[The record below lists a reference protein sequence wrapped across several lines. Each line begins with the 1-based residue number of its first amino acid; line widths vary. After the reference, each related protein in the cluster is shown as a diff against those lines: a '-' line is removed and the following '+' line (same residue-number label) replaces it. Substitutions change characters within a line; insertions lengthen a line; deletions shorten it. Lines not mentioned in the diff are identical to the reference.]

1 MKYNLTQISL
11 IGLSYSGKST
21 LGQVVAERLG
31 WKFVDTDTVYTEKF
45 GKTPAQAI
53 KDDGEAMF
61 RDNESVILAEV
72 LAEDWLVVATG
83 GGIFDRSLNRRA
95 LGNTSL
101 IVYLDVPVDTLYQ
114 RYLNDEGSE
123 IRPLLETEQGVLHSL
138 RELDRDRRPHYQ
150 LADLWLSTMTLH
162 DIDHTEAVA
171 QTATRLLNYWVQEN
185 SIAETSVERLARL
198 EAEVA
203 PSHPAA
209 IVRTQDSVYP
219 VWVGVNQIER
229 LPDRL
234 IQLNLTGRKLF
245 IIADESV
252 MEPHG
257 RLLAEKLQAAQI
269 SGATYLIPSGESSKS
284 SAMLEEVYAW
294 LATHKAERTSV
305 IIALGGGVVCDIAG
319 YIAATYLRG
328 LPIIM
333 IPTSV
338 LAMNDAAIGGK
349 TGIDLATGKNLVGAF
364 KQPRAVIADINT
376 LSTLP
381 KRSYI
386 EGFAEIIKHGLILDS
401 ELLEWLEL
409 HRAKLIDE
417 VPEPALLRQ
426 ITARSTYL
434 KSLVVSADPHEQGL
448 RAILNYGHTIGHAI
462 ETVTGYQQWMHGEAV
477 SIGMTAA
484 GRIAR
489 ELGIMELSIFERQ
502 TDLLRDFGL
511 PISAPGLNPD
521 AIIEAMSRD
530 KKVIDGKA
538 RFVFVS
544 EVGKAIIH
552 TDVPDSL
559 IKDAVQRVTR

>member
-1 MKYNLTQISL
+1 MKSNLTQISL

-31 WKFVDTDTVYTEKF
+31 WKFVDTDAVYTEKF

-53 KDDGEAMF
+53 KDDGEAVF

-72 LAEDWLVVATG
+72 LAEDWLVIATG
-83 GGIFDRSLNRRA
+83 GGIFERSLNRRA

-101 IVYLDVPVDTLYQ
+101 IVYLDVPVDTLHQ

-138 RELDRDRRPHYQ
+138 RELDRNRRPHYQ
-150 LADLWLSTMTLH
+150 LADLWLSTMTLY
-162 DIDHTEAVA
+162 DTDQTEAVA

-185 SIAETSVERLARL
+185 LIAETSVQRLTRL

-209 IVRTQDSVYP
+209 IVRTHDSVYP

-257 RLLAEKLQAAQI
+257 TLLAGKLQAAQI

-284 SAMLEEVYAW
+284 STMLEEVYAW
-294 LATHKAERTSV
+294 LASHKAERTSV

-328 LPIIM
+328 MPIIM

-338 LAMNDAAIGGK
+338 LAMNDASIGGK

-401 ELLEWLEL
+401 ELLEWLEV
-409 HRAKLIDE
+409 HRSELIDE
-417 VPEPALLRQ
+417 VPEPALLRR

-477 SIGMTAA
+477 SVGMTAA

-489 ELGIMELSIFERQ
+489 ELGIMELSLFERQ

-530 KKVIDGKA
+530 KKVVDGKA
-538 RFVFVS
+538 RFVFIS
-544 EVGKAIIH
+544 EAGKAIVH

-559 IKDAVQRVTR
+559 IRDAVQRVTS

>member
-1 MKYNLTQISL
+1 MKSNLTQISL

-31 WKFVDTDTVYTEKF
+31 WKFVDTDAVYTEKF

-53 KDDGEAMF
+53 KDDGEAVF

-72 LAEDWLVVATG
+72 LAEDWLVIATG
-83 GGIFDRSLNRRA
+83 GGIFERSLNRRA

-101 IVYLDVPVDTLYQ
+101 IVYLDVPVDTLHQ

-138 RELDRDRRPHYQ
+138 RELDRNRRPHYQ
-150 LADLWLSTMTLH
+150 LADLWLSTMTLY
-162 DIDHTEAVA
+162 DTDQTEAVA

-185 SIAETSVERLARL
+185 LIAETSVQRLTRL

-209 IVRTQDSVYP
+209 IVRTHDSVYP

-257 RLLAEKLQAAQI
+257 TLLAEKLQAAQI

-284 SAMLEEVYAW
+284 STMLEEVYAW
-294 LATHKAERTSV
+294 LASHKAERTSV

-328 LPIIM
+328 MPIIM

-338 LAMNDAAIGGK
+338 LAMNDASIGGK

-401 ELLEWLEL
+401 ELLEWLEV
-409 HRAKLIDE
+409 HRSELIDE
-417 VPEPALLRQ
+417 VPEPALLRR

-477 SIGMTAA
+477 SVGMTAA

-489 ELGIMELSIFERQ
+489 ELGIMELSLFERQ

-530 KKVIDGKA
+530 KKVVDGKA
-538 RFVFVS
+538 RFVFIS
-544 EVGKAIIH
+544 EVGKAIVH
-552 TDVPDSL
+552 PDVPDSL
-559 IKDAVQRVTR
+559 IRDAVQRVTS

>member
-1 MKYNLTQISL
+1 MKSNLTQISL

-53 KDDGEAMF
+53 KDDGEVVF
-61 RDNESVILAEV
+61 RDNESAILAEV
-72 LAEDWLVVATG
+72 LAEDWLVIATG
-83 GGIFDRSLNRRA
+83 GGIFERSLNRRA

-101 IVYLDVPVDTLYQ
+101 IVYLDVPVDTLHQ

-138 RELDRDRRPHYQ
+138 RELDRNRRPHYQ
-150 LADLWLSTMTLH
+150 LADLWLSTMTLY
-162 DIDHTEAVA
+162 DTDQTEAVA
-171 QTATRLLNYWVQEN
+171 QTATRLLNHWVQEN
-185 SIAETSVERLARL
+185 LITETSVQRLTRL

-209 IVRTQDSVYP
+209 IVRTHDSVYP

-234 IQLNLTGRKLF
+234 IQLNLTDRKLF

-257 RLLAEKLQAAQI
+257 TLLAEKLQAAQI

-284 SAMLEEVYAW
+284 STMLEEVYAW
-294 LATHKAERTSV
+294 LASHKAERTSV

-328 LPIIM
+328 MPIIM

-338 LAMNDAAIGGK
+338 LAMNDASIGGK

-401 ELLEWLEL
+401 ELLEWLEV
-409 HRAKLIDE
+409 HRSELIDE
-417 VPEPALLRQ
+417 VPEPALLRR

-477 SIGMTAA
+477 SVGMTAA

-489 ELGIMELSIFERQ
+489 ELGIMELSLFERQ

-530 KKVIDGKA
+530 KKVVDGKN
-538 RFVFVS
+538 RFVFIS
-544 EVGKAIIH
+544 EVGKAIVH
-552 TDVPDSL
+552 PDVPDSL
-559 IKDAVQRVTR
+559 IRDAVQRVTS

>member
-1 MKYNLTQISL
+1 MKSNLTQISL

-31 WKFVDTDTVYTEKF
+31 WKFVDTDAVYTEKF

-53 KDDGEAMF
+53 KDDGEAVF

-72 LAEDWLVVATG
+72 LAEDWLVIATG
-83 GGIFDRSLNRRA
+83 GGIFERSLNRRA

-101 IVYLDVPVDTLYQ
+101 IVYLDVPVDTLHQ

-138 RELDRDRRPHYQ
+138 RELDRNRRPHYQ
-150 LADLWLSTMTLH
+150 LADLWLSTMTLY
-162 DIDHTEAVA
+162 DTDQTEAVA

-185 SIAETSVERLARL
+185 LIAETSVQRLTRL

-209 IVRTQDSVYP
+209 IVRTHDSVYP

-257 RLLAEKLQAAQI
+257 TLLAEKLQAAQI

-284 SAMLEEVYAW
+284 STMLEEVYAW
-294 LATHKAERTSV
+294 LASHKAERTSV

-328 LPIIM
+328 MPIIM

-338 LAMNDAAIGGK
+338 LAMNDASIGGK
-349 TGIDLATGKNLVGAF
+349 TGIDLTTGKNLVGAF

-401 ELLEWLEL
+401 ELLEWLEV
-409 HRAKLIDE
+409 HRSELIDE
-417 VPEPALLRQ
+417 VPEPALLRR

-477 SIGMTAA
+477 SVGMTAA

-489 ELGIMELSIFERQ
+489 ELGIMELSLFERQ

-530 KKVIDGKA
+530 KKVVDGKA
-538 RFVFVS
+538 RFVFIS
-544 EVGKAIIH
+544 EVGKAIVH

-559 IKDAVQRVTR
+559 IRDAVQRVTS

>member
-21 LGQVVAERLG
+21 LGQIVAERLG

-83 GGIFDRSLNRRA
+83 GGIFERSLNRRA

-171 QTATRLLNYWVQEN
+171 ETATRLLNYWVQEN

-417 VPEPALLRQ
+417 VPETALLRQ

>member
-1 MKYNLTQISL
+1 MKSNLTQISL

-53 KDDGEAMF
+53 KDDGEAVF

-72 LAEDWLVVATG
+72 LAEDWLVIATG
-83 GGIFDRSLNRRA
+83 GGIFERSLNRRA

-101 IVYLDVPVDTLYQ
+101 IVYLDVPVDTLHQ

-138 RELDRDRRPHYQ
+138 RELDRNRRPHYQ
-150 LADLWLSTMTLH
+150 LADLWLSTMTLY
-162 DIDHTEAVA
+162 DTDQTEAVA
-171 QTATRLLNYWVQEN
+171 QTATRLLNHWVQEN
-185 SIAETSVERLARL
+185 LITETSVQRLTRL

-209 IVRTQDSVYP
+209 IVRTHDSVYP

-234 IQLNLTGRKLF
+234 IQLNLTDRKLF

-257 RLLAEKLQAAQI
+257 TLLAGKLQAAQI

-284 SAMLEEVYAW
+284 STMLEEVYAW
-294 LATHKAERTSV
+294 LASHKAERTSV

-328 LPIIM
+328 MPIIM

-338 LAMNDAAIGGK
+338 LAMNDASIGGK
-349 TGIDLATGKNLVGAF
+349 TGIDLTTGKNLVGAF

-401 ELLEWLEL
+401 ELLEWLEV
-409 HRAKLIDE
+409 HRSELIDE
-417 VPEPALLRQ
+417 VPEPALLRR

-477 SIGMTAA
+477 SVGMTAA

-489 ELGIMELSIFERQ
+489 ELGIMELSLFERQ

-530 KKVIDGKA
+530 KKVVDGKN
-538 RFVFVS
+538 RFVFIS
-544 EVGKAIIH
+544 EVGKAIVH
-552 TDVPDSL
+552 PDVPDSL
-559 IKDAVQRVTR
+559 IRDAVQRVTS

>member
-1 MKYNLTQISL
+1 MKSNLTQISL

-31 WKFVDTDTVYTEKF
+31 WKFVDTDAVYTEKF

-53 KDDGEAMF
+53 KDDGEAVF

-72 LAEDWLVVATG
+72 LAEDWLVIATG
-83 GGIFDRSLNRRA
+83 GGIFERSLNRRA

-101 IVYLDVPVDTLYQ
+101 IVYLDVPVDTLHQ

-138 RELDRDRRPHYQ
+138 RELDRNRRPHYQ
-150 LADLWLSTMTLH
+150 LADLWLSTMTLY
-162 DIDHTEAVA
+162 DTDQTEAVA

-185 SIAETSVERLARL
+185 LIAETSVQRLTRL

-209 IVRTQDSVYP
+209 IVRTHDSVYP

-234 IQLNLTGRKLF
+234 IQLNLTDRKLF

-257 RLLAEKLQAAQI
+257 TLLAGKLQAAQI

-284 SAMLEEVYAW
+284 STMLEEVYAW
-294 LATHKAERTSV
+294 LASHKAERTSV

-328 LPIIM
+328 MPIIM

-338 LAMNDAAIGGK
+338 LAMNDASIGGK
-349 TGIDLATGKNLVGAF
+349 TGIDLTTGKNLVGAF

-401 ELLEWLEL
+401 ELLEWLEV
-409 HRAKLIDE
+409 HRSELIDE
-417 VPEPALLRQ
+417 VPEPALLRR

-477 SIGMTAA
+477 SVGMTAA

-489 ELGIMELSIFERQ
+489 ELGIMELSLFERQ

-530 KKVIDGKA
+530 KKVVDGKA
-538 RFVFVS
+538 RFVFIS
-544 EVGKAIIH
+544 EVGKAIVH

-559 IKDAVQRVTR
+559 IRDAVQRVTS

>member
-21 LGQVVAERLG
+21 LGQIVAERLG

-83 GGIFDRSLNRRA
+83 GGIFERSLNRRA

-171 QTATRLLNYWVQEN
+171 ETATRLLNYWVQEN

-338 LAMNDAAIGGK
+338 LAMNDASIGGK
-349 TGIDLATGKNLVGAF
+349 TGIDLPTGKNLVGAF

-417 VPEPALLRQ
+417 VPETALLRQ

>member
-53 KDDGEAMF
+53 KDDGEAVF

-114 RYLNDEGSE
+114 RYLNDEESE

-171 QTATRLLNYWVQEN
+171 ETATRLLNYWVQEN

-209 IVRTQDSVYP
+209 IVRTQDNVYP

-401 ELLEWLEL
+401 ELLEWLEV

>member
-1 MKYNLTQISL
+1 MKSNLTQISL

-31 WKFVDTDTVYTEKF
+31 WKFVDTDAVYTEKF

-53 KDDGEAMF
+53 KDDGEAVF

-72 LAEDWLVVATG
+72 LAEDWLVIATG
-83 GGIFDRSLNRRA
+83 GGIFERSLNRRA

-101 IVYLDVPVDTLYQ
+101 IVYLDVPVDTLHQ

-138 RELDRDRRPHYQ
+138 RELDRNRRPHYQ
-150 LADLWLSTMTLH
+150 LADLWLSTMTLY
-162 DIDHTEAVA
+162 DTDQTEAVA
-171 QTATRLLNYWVQEN
+171 QTATRLLNHWVQEN
-185 SIAETSVERLARL
+185 LITETSVQRLTRL

-209 IVRTQDSVYP
+209 IVRTHDSVYP

-234 IQLNLTGRKLF
+234 IQLNLTDRKLF

-257 RLLAEKLQAAQI
+257 TLLAGKLQAAQI

-284 SAMLEEVYAW
+284 STMLEEVYAW
-294 LATHKAERTSV
+294 LASHKAERTSV

-328 LPIIM
+328 MPIIM

-338 LAMNDAAIGGK
+338 LAMNDASIGGK
-349 TGIDLATGKNLVGAF
+349 TGIDLTTGKNLVGAF

-376 LSTLP
+376 LRTLP

-401 ELLEWLEL
+401 ELLEWLEV
-409 HRAKLIDE
+409 HRSELIDE
-417 VPEPALLRQ
+417 VPEPALLRR

-477 SIGMTAA
+477 SVGMTAA

-489 ELGIMELSIFERQ
+489 ELGIMELSLFERQ

-530 KKVIDGKA
+530 KKVVDGKA
-538 RFVFVS
+538 RFVFIS
-544 EVGKAIIH
+544 EVGKAIVH

-559 IKDAVQRVTR
+559 IRDAVQRVTS

>member
-1 MKYNLTQISL
+1 MKSNLTQISL

-31 WKFVDTDTVYTEKF
+31 WKFVDTDAVYTEKF

-53 KDDGEAMF
+53 KDDGEAVF

-72 LAEDWLVVATG
+72 LAEDWLVIATG
-83 GGIFDRSLNRRA
+83 GGIFERSLNRRA

-101 IVYLDVPVDTLYQ
+101 IVYLDVPVDTLHQ

-138 RELDRDRRPHYQ
+138 RELDRNRRPHYQ
-150 LADLWLSTMTLH
+150 LADLWLSTMTLY
-162 DIDHTEAVA
+162 DTDQTEAVA
-171 QTATRLLNYWVQEN
+171 QTATRLLNHWVQEN
-185 SIAETSVERLARL
+185 LITETSVQRLTRL

-209 IVRTQDSVYP
+209 IVRTHDSVYP

-257 RLLAEKLQAAQI
+257 TLLAEKLQAAQI

-284 SAMLEEVYAW
+284 STMLEEVYGW
-294 LATHKAERTSV
+294 LASHKAERTSV

-328 LPIIM
+328 MPIIM

-338 LAMNDAAIGGK
+338 LAMNDASIGGK
-349 TGIDLATGKNLVGAF
+349 TGIDLTTGKNLVGAF

-401 ELLEWLEL
+401 ELLEWLEV
-409 HRAKLIDE
+409 HRSELIDE
-417 VPEPALLRQ
+417 VPEPALLRR

-477 SIGMTAA
+477 SVGMTAA

-489 ELGIMELSIFERQ
+489 ELGIMELSLFERQ

-530 KKVIDGKA
+530 KKVVDGKN
-538 RFVFVS
+538 RFVFIS
-544 EVGKAIIH
+544 EVGKAIVH
-552 TDVPDSL
+552 RDVPDSL
-559 IKDAVQRVTR
+559 IRDAVQRVTS

>member
-1 MKYNLTQISL
+1 MKSNLTQISL

-31 WKFVDTDTVYTEKF
+31 WKFVDTDAVYTEKF

-53 KDDGEAMF
+53 KDDGEAVF

-72 LAEDWLVVATG
+72 LAEDWLVIATG
-83 GGIFDRSLNRRA
+83 GGIFERSLNRRA

-101 IVYLDVPVDTLYQ
+101 IVYLDVPVDTLHQ

-138 RELDRDRRPHYQ
+138 RELDRNRRPHYQ
-150 LADLWLSTMTLH
+150 LADLWLSTMTLY
-162 DIDHTEAVA
+162 DTDQTEAVA
-171 QTATRLLNYWVQEN
+171 QTATRLLNHWVQEN
-185 SIAETSVERLARL
+185 LITETSVQRLTRL

-209 IVRTQDSVYP
+209 IVRTHDSVYP

-257 RLLAEKLQAAQI
+257 TLLAEKLQAAQI

-284 SAMLEEVYAW
+284 STMLEEVYAW
-294 LATHKAERTSV
+294 LASHKAERTSV

-328 LPIIM
+328 MPIIM

-338 LAMNDAAIGGK
+338 LAMNDASIGGK
-349 TGIDLATGKNLVGAF
+349 TGIDLTTGKNLVGAF

-401 ELLEWLEL
+401 ELLEWLEV
-409 HRAKLIDE
+409 HRSELIDE
-417 VPEPALLRQ
+417 VPEPALLRR

-477 SIGMTAA
+477 SVGMTAA

-489 ELGIMELSIFERQ
+489 ELGIMELSLFERQ

-530 KKVIDGKA
+530 KKVVDGKA
-538 RFVFVS
+538 RFVFIS
-544 EVGKAIIH
+544 EVGKAIVH
-552 TDVPDSL
+552 PDVPDSL
-559 IKDAVQRVTR
+559 IRDAVQRVTS

>member
-1 MKYNLTQISL
+1 MKSNLTQISL

-21 LGQVVAERLG
+21 LGQVVADRLG
-31 WKFVDTDTVYTEKF
+31 WKFVDTDVLYAKKF
-45 GKTPAQAI
+45 GKSPAQAI
-53 KDDGEAMF
+53 QDDGELVF
-61 RDNESVILAEV
+61 RDNESIVLAEA
-72 LAEDWLVVATG
+72 LAEDWSVIATG
-83 GGIFDRSLNRRA
+83 GGTFERSPNRRA
-95 LGNTSL
+95 LGNNSL
-101 IVYLDVPVDTLYQ
+101 IVYLDIPVDILYK
-114 RYLNDEGSE
+114 RYLNDQGSE
-123 IRPLLETEQGVLHSL
+123 IRPLLETQEGVLHTL
-138 RELDRDRRPHYQ
+138 RELNRDRRPHYQ
-150 LADLWLSTMTLH
+150 LADLWLSSITLEN
-162 DIDHTEAVA
+162 IEQAEAVN
-171 QTATRLLNYWVQEN
+171 QTATRLLDYWVQEG
-185 SIAETSVERLARL
+185 SRTEASEQRLTRL
-198 EAEVA
+198 ETDVA

-209 IVRTQDSVYP
+209 IVRTADSVYP

-234 IQLNLTGRKLF
+234 IQLNLTDRKLF

-257 RLLAEKLQAAQI
+257 TLLAGKLQAAQI

-284 SAMLEEVYAW
+284 SAMIEEIYAW

-305 IIALGGGVVCDIAG
+305 IVALGGGVVCDIAG

-338 LAMNDAAIGGK
+338 LAMNDASIGGK
-349 TGIDLATGKNLVGAF
+349 TGIDLPAGKNLVGAF

-401 ELLEWLEL
+401 ELLEWLEI
-409 HRAKLIDE
+409 HRVELTSE
-417 VPEPALLRQ
+417 LPVSSLLQ
-426 ITARSTYL
+426 KITTRSTHL
-434 KSLVVSADPHEQGL
+434 KSLVVSADPLEQGI

-477 SIGMTAA
+477 SVGMTAA

-489 ELGIMELSIFERQ
+489 ELGIMELNLFERQ

-530 KKVIDGKA
+530 KKVIHGKA

-544 EVGKAIIH
+544 EVGQAVVRA
-552 TDVPDSL
+552 DVPDSL
-559 IKDAVQRVTR
+559 IRDAIQRVTR

>member
-1 MKYNLTQISL
+1 MKSNLTQISL

-31 WKFVDTDTVYTEKF
+31 WKFVDTDAVYTEKF

-53 KDDGEAMF
+53 KDDGEAVF

-72 LAEDWLVVATG
+72 LAEDWLVIATG
-83 GGIFDRSLNRRA
+83 GGIFERSLNRRA

-101 IVYLDVPVDTLYQ
+101 IVYLDVPVDTLHQ

-138 RELDRDRRPHYQ
+138 RELDRNRRPHYQ
-150 LADLWLSTMTLH
+150 LADLWLSTMTLY
-162 DIDHTEAVA
+162 DTDQTEAVA

-185 SIAETSVERLARL
+185 LIAETSVQRLTRL

-209 IVRTQDSVYP
+209 IVRTHDSVYP

-257 RLLAEKLQAAQI
+257 TLLAEKLQAAQI

-284 SAMLEEVYAW
+284 STMLEEVYAW
-294 LATHKAERTSV
+294 LASHKAERTSV

-328 LPIIM
+328 MPIIM

-338 LAMNDAAIGGK
+338 LAMNDASIGGK

-401 ELLEWLEL
+401 ELLEWLEV
-409 HRAKLIDE
+409 HRSELIDE
-417 VPEPALLRQ
+417 VPEPALLRR

-477 SIGMTAA
+477 SVGMTAA

-489 ELGIMELSIFERQ
+489 ELGIMELSLFERQ

-530 KKVIDGKA
+530 KKVVDGKA
-538 RFVFVS
+538 RFVFIS
-544 EVGKAIIH
+544 EVGKAIVH

-559 IKDAVQRVTR
+559 IRDAVQRVTS

>member
-53 KDDGEAMF
+53 KDDGEAVF

-83 GGIFDRSLNRRA
+83 GGIFERSLNRRA

-171 QTATRLLNYWVQEN
+171 ETATRLLNYWVQEN

-401 ELLEWLEL
+401 ELLEWLEV

-417 VPEPALLRQ
+417 VPETALLRQ

>member
-1 MKYNLTQISL
+1 MKSNLTQISL

-31 WKFVDTDTVYTEKF
+31 WKFVDTDAVYTEKF

-53 KDDGEAMF
+53 KDDGEAVF

-72 LAEDWLVVATG
+72 LAEDWLVIATG
-83 GGIFDRSLNRRA
+83 GGIFERSLNRRA

-101 IVYLDVPVDTLYQ
+101 IVYLDVPVDTLHQ

-138 RELDRDRRPHYQ
+138 RELDRNRRPHYQ
-150 LADLWLSTMTLH
+150 LADLWLSTMTLY
-162 DIDHTEAVA
+162 DTDQTEAVA

-185 SIAETSVERLARL
+185 LIAETSVQRLTRL

-209 IVRTQDSVYP
+209 IVRTHDSVYP

-257 RLLAEKLQAAQI
+257 TLLAGKLQAAQI

-284 SAMLEEVYAW
+284 STMLEEVYAW
-294 LATHKAERTSV
+294 LASHKAERTSV

-328 LPIIM
+328 MPIIM

-338 LAMNDAAIGGK
+338 LAMNDASIGGK
-349 TGIDLATGKNLVGAF
+349 TGIDLTTGKNLVGAF

-376 LSTLP
+376 LRTLP

-401 ELLEWLEL
+401 ELLEWLEV
-409 HRAKLIDE
+409 HRSELIDE
-417 VPEPALLRQ
+417 VPEPALLRR

-477 SIGMTAA
+477 SVGMTAA

-489 ELGIMELSIFERQ
+489 ELGIMELSLFERQ

-530 KKVIDGKA
+530 KKVVDGKA
-538 RFVFVS
+538 RFVFIS
-544 EVGKAIIH
+544 EVGKAIVH

-559 IKDAVQRVTR
+559 IRDAVQRVTS

>member
-83 GGIFDRSLNRRA
+83 GGIFERSLNRRA

-171 QTATRLLNYWVQEN
+171 ETATRLLNYWVQEN

-338 LAMNDAAIGGK
+338 LAMNDASIGGK
-349 TGIDLATGKNLVGAF
+349 TGIDLPTGKNLVGAF

-417 VPEPALLRQ
+417 VPETALLRQ

>member
-21 LGQVVAERLG
+21 LGQIVAERLG

-83 GGIFDRSLNRRA
+83 GGIFERSLNRRA

-338 LAMNDAAIGGK
+338 LAMNDASIGGK
-349 TGIDLATGKNLVGAF
+349 TGIDLPTGKNLVGAF

-417 VPEPALLRQ
+417 VPETALLRQ

>member
-83 GGIFDRSLNRRA
+83 GGIFERSLNRRA

-171 QTATRLLNYWVQEN
+171 ETATRLLNYWVQEN

-349 TGIDLATGKNLVGAF
+349 TGIDLPTGKNLVGAF

-417 VPEPALLRQ
+417 VPETALLRQ

>member
-1 MKYNLTQISL
+1 MKSNLTQISL

-31 WKFVDTDTVYTEKF
+31 WKFVDTDAVYTEKF

-53 KDDGEAMF
+53 KDDGEAVF

-72 LAEDWLVVATG
+72 LAEDWLVIATG
-83 GGIFDRSLNRRA
+83 GGIFERSLNRRA

-101 IVYLDVPVDTLYQ
+101 IVYLDVPVDTLHQ

-138 RELDRDRRPHYQ
+138 RELDRNRRPHYQ
-150 LADLWLSTMTLH
+150 LADLWLSTMTLY
-162 DIDHTEAVA
+162 DTDQTEAVA

-185 SIAETSVERLARL
+185 LIAETSVQRLTRL

-209 IVRTQDSVYP
+209 IVRTHDSVYP

-257 RLLAEKLQAAQI
+257 TLLAEKLQAAQI

-284 SAMLEEVYAW
+284 STMLEEVYAW
-294 LATHKAERTSV
+294 LASHKAERTSV

-328 LPIIM
+328 MPIIM

-338 LAMNDAAIGGK
+338 LAMNDASIGGK

-401 ELLEWLEL
+401 ELLEWLEV
-409 HRAKLIDE
+409 HRSELIDE
-417 VPEPALLRQ
+417 VPEPALLRR

-477 SIGMTAA
+477 SVGMTAA

-489 ELGIMELSIFERQ
+489 ELGIMELSLFERQ

-521 AIIEAMSRD
+521 ALIEAMSRD
-530 KKVIDGKA
+530 KKVVDGKA
-538 RFVFVS
+538 RFVFIS
-544 EVGKAIIH
+544 EVGKAIVH

-559 IKDAVQRVTR
+559 IRDAVQRVTS

>member
-1 MKYNLTQISL
+1 MKSNLTQISL

-31 WKFVDTDTVYTEKF
+31 WKFVDTDAVYTEKF

-53 KDDGEAMF
+53 KDDGEAVF

-72 LAEDWLVVATG
+72 LAEDWLVIATG
-83 GGIFDRSLNRRA
+83 GGIFERSLNRRA

-101 IVYLDVPVDTLYQ
+101 IVYLDVPVDTLHQ

-138 RELDRDRRPHYQ
+138 RELDRNRRPHYQ
-150 LADLWLSTMTLH
+150 LADLWLSTMTLY
-162 DIDHTEAVA
+162 DTDQTEAVA
-171 QTATRLLNYWVQEN
+171 QTATRLLNHWVQEN
-185 SIAETSVERLARL
+185 LITETSVQRLTRL

-209 IVRTQDSVYP
+209 IVRTHDSVYP

-257 RLLAEKLQAAQI
+257 TLLAEKLQAAQI

-284 SAMLEEVYAW
+284 STMLEEVYAW
-294 LATHKAERTSV
+294 LASHKAERTSV

-328 LPIIM
+328 MPIIM

-338 LAMNDAAIGGK
+338 LAMNDASIGGK

-401 ELLEWLEL
+401 ELLEWLEV
-409 HRAKLIDE
+409 HRSELIDE
-417 VPEPALLRQ
+417 VPEPALLRR

-477 SIGMTAA
+477 SVGMTAA

-489 ELGIMELSIFERQ
+489 ELGIMELSLFERQ

-530 KKVIDGKA
+530 KKVVDGKA
-538 RFVFVS
+538 RFVFIS
-544 EVGKAIIH
+544 EVGKAIVH

-559 IKDAVQRVTR
+559 IRDAVQRVTS

>member
-1 MKYNLTQISL
+1 MKSNLTQISL

-53 KDDGEAMF
+53 KDDGEAVF

-72 LAEDWLVVATG
+72 LAEDWLVIATG
-83 GGIFDRSLNRRA
+83 GGIFERSLNRRA

-101 IVYLDVPVDTLYQ
+101 IVYLDVPVDTLHQ

-138 RELDRDRRPHYQ
+138 RELDRNRRPHYQ
-150 LADLWLSTMTLH
+150 LADLWLSTMTLY
-162 DIDHTEAVA
+162 DTDQTEAVA

-185 SIAETSVERLARL
+185 LIAETSVQRLTRL

-209 IVRTQDSVYP
+209 IVRTHDSVYP

-234 IQLNLTGRKLF
+234 IQLNLTDRKLF

-257 RLLAEKLQAAQI
+257 TLLAGKLQAAQI

-284 SAMLEEVYAW
+284 STMLEEVYAW
-294 LATHKAERTSV
+294 LASHKAERTSV

-328 LPIIM
+328 MPIIM

-338 LAMNDAAIGGK
+338 LAMNDASIGGK
-349 TGIDLATGKNLVGAF
+349 TGIDLTTGKNLVGAF

-401 ELLEWLEL
+401 ELLEWLEV
-409 HRAKLIDE
+409 HRSELIDE
-417 VPEPALLRQ
+417 VPEPALLRR

-477 SIGMTAA
+477 SVGMTAA

-489 ELGIMELSIFERQ
+489 ELGIMELSLFERQ

-530 KKVIDGKA
+530 KKVVDGKN
-538 RFVFVS
+538 RFVFIS
-544 EVGKAIIH
+544 EVGKAIVH
-552 TDVPDSL
+552 PDVPDSL
-559 IKDAVQRVTR
+559 IRDAVQRVTS

>member
-53 KDDGEAMF
+53 KDDGEGVF

-83 GGIFDRSLNRRA
+83 GGIFERSLNRRA

-171 QTATRLLNYWVQEN
+171 ETATRLLNYWVQEN

-209 IVRTQDSVYP
+209 IVRTQDNVYP

-401 ELLEWLEL
+401 ELLEWLEV

>member
-1 MKYNLTQISL
+1 M
-11 IGLSYSGKST
+11 T
-21 LGQVVAERLG
+21 LY
-31 WKFVDTDTVYTEKF
+31 DTD
-45 GKTPAQAI
+45 Q
-53 KDDGEAMF
+53 
-61 RDNESVILAEV
+61 
-72 LAEDWLVVATG
+72 
-83 GGIFDRSLNRRA
+83 
-95 LGNTSL
+95 
-101 IVYLDVPVDTLYQ
+101 
-114 RYLNDEGSE
+114 
-123 IRPLLETEQGVLHSL
+123 
-138 RELDRDRRPHYQ
+138 
-150 LADLWLSTMTLH
+150 
-162 DIDHTEAVA
+162 TEAVA

-185 SIAETSVERLARL
+185 FIAETSAQRLTRL

-209 IVRTQDSVYP
+209 IVRTHDSVYP

-257 RLLAEKLQAAQI
+257 TLLAGKLQAAQI

-284 SAMLEEVYAW
+284 STMLEEVYAW
-294 LATHKAERTSV
+294 LASHKAERTSV

-328 LPIIM
+328 MPIIM

-338 LAMNDAAIGGK
+338 LAMNDASIGGK

-386 EGFAEIIKHGLILDS
+386 EGFAEIIKHGLVLDS
-401 ELLEWLEL
+401 ELLEWLEV
-409 HRAKLIDE
+409 HRSELIDE
-417 VPEPALLRQ
+417 VPEPALLRR

-434 KSLVVSADPHEQGL
+434 KSLVVSADPQEQGL

-477 SIGMTAA
+477 SVGMTAA

-489 ELGIMELSIFERQ
+489 ELGIMELSLFERQ

-530 KKVIDGKA
+530 KKVVDGKA
-538 RFVFVS
+538 RFVFIS
-544 EVGKAIIH
+544 EVGKAIVH

-559 IKDAVQRVTR
+559 IRDAVQRVTS

>member
-53 KDDGEAMF
+53 KDDGEAVF

-171 QTATRLLNYWVQEN
+171 ETATRLLNYWVQEN

-209 IVRTQDSVYP
+209 IVRTQDNVYP

-417 VPEPALLRQ
+417 VPEVALLRQ

>member
-21 LGQVVAERLG
+21 LGQIVAERLG

-83 GGIFDRSLNRRA
+83 GGIFERSLNRRA

-401 ELLEWLEL
+401 ELLEWLEV

>member
-1 MKYNLTQISL
+1 MKSNLTQISL

-53 KDDGEAMF
+53 KDDGEVVF
-61 RDNESVILAEV
+61 RDNESAILAEV
-72 LAEDWLVVATG
+72 LAEDWLVIATG
-83 GGIFDRSLNRRA
+83 GGIFERSLNRRA

-101 IVYLDVPVDTLYQ
+101 IVYLDVPVDTLHQ

-138 RELDRDRRPHYQ
+138 RELDRNRRPHYQ
-150 LADLWLSTMTLH
+150 LADLWLSTMTLY
-162 DIDHTEAVA
+162 DTDQTETVA

-185 SIAETSVERLARL
+185 LIAETSVQRLTRL

-209 IVRTQDSVYP
+209 IVRTHDSVYP

-257 RLLAEKLQAAQI
+257 TLLAGKLQAAQI

-284 SAMLEEVYAW
+284 STMLEEVYAW
-294 LATHKAERTSV
+294 LASHKAERTSV

-328 LPIIM
+328 MPIIM

-338 LAMNDAAIGGK
+338 LAMNDASIGGK

-376 LSTLP
+376 LRTLP

-401 ELLEWLEL
+401 ELLEWLEV
-409 HRAKLIDE
+409 HRSELIDE
-417 VPEPALLRQ
+417 VPEPALLRR

-477 SIGMTAA
+477 SVGMTAA

-489 ELGIMELSIFERQ
+489 ELGIMELSLFERQ

-530 KKVIDGKA
+530 KKVVDGKN
-538 RFVFVS
+538 RFVFIS
-544 EVGKAIIH
+544 EVGKAIVH
-552 TDVPDSL
+552 PDVPDSL
-559 IKDAVQRVTR
+559 IRDAVQRVTS

>member
-83 GGIFDRSLNRRA
+83 GGIFERSLNRRA

-171 QTATRLLNYWVQEN
+171 ETATRLLNYWVQEN

-209 IVRTQDSVYP
+209 IVRTQDNVYP

-338 LAMNDAAIGGK
+338 LAMNDASIGGK
-349 TGIDLATGKNLVGAF
+349 TGIDLPTGKNLVGAF

-417 VPEPALLRQ
+417 VPETALLRQ

>member
-53 KDDGEAMF
+53 KDDGEAVF

-83 GGIFDRSLNRRA
+83 GGIFERSLNRRA

-171 QTATRLLNYWVQEN
+171 ETATRLLNYWVQEN

-209 IVRTQDSVYP
+209 IVRTQDNVYP

-401 ELLEWLEL
+401 ELLEWLEV

-417 VPEPALLRQ
+417 VPETALLRQ

>member
-21 LGQVVAERLG
+21 LGQIVAERLG

-83 GGIFDRSLNRRA
+83 GGIFERSLNRRA

-114 RYLNDEGSE
+114 RYLNDEESE

-171 QTATRLLNYWVQEN
+171 ETATRLLNYWVQEN

-209 IVRTQDSVYP
+209 IVRTQDNVYP

-401 ELLEWLEL
+401 ELLEWLEV